1 MYHGKTPRTL
11 RRRFALAAAGLL
23 LAAALAAAG
32 AWGAG
37 RLEKDLAAKGA
48 GALRA
53 TVLERAVQCYALEG
67 AYPPSLAYLEENYGL
82 QVDRSRYIVTYEAFA
97 PNLLPD
103 VTVLQKGG

>member
-1 MYHGKTPRTL
+1 MYHEKTPRPL
-11 RRRFALAAAGLL
+11 RRRLAAAAACLV
-23 LAAALAAAG
+23 LAAALTAA

-37 RLEKDLAAKGA
+37 RLEADLLGQGA

-67 AYPPSLAYLEENYGL
+67 AYPPDLAYLEEYYGL
-82 QVDRSRYIVTYEAFA
+82 QIDRSRYIVAYEAFA

-103 VTVLQKGG
+103 VTVLQRGG

>member
-1 MYHGKTPRTL
+1 MYHEKAPRPL
-11 RRRFALAAAGLL
+11 RRRLALAAAGL

-37 RLEKDLAAKGA
+37 RLERDLTAKGA

-53 TVLERAVQCYALEG
+53 TVLDRAVQCYALEG
-67 AYPPSLAYLEENYGL
+67 AYPPSLFYLEENYGL

-103 VTVLQKGG
+103 VTVLQKDG

>member
-1 MYHGKTPRTL
+1 
-11 RRRFALAAAGLL
+11 
-23 LAAALAAAG
+23 AG

-53 TVLERAVQCYALEG
+53 AVLERAVQCYALEG

>member
-23 LAAALAAAG
+23 LAAALAAG

-67 AYPPSLAYLEENYGL
+67 AYPPSLAYLEGIMGCRWTAAATL
-82 QVDRSRYIVTYEAFA
+82 LPTRRSRRTFCR
-97 PNLLPD
+97 
-103 VTVLQKGG
+103 T